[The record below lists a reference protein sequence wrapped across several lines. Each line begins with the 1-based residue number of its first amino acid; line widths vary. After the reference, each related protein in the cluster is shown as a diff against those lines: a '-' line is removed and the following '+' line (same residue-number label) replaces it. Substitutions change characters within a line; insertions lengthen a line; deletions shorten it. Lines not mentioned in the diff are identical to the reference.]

1 MYLKNLTVFGFKS
14 FADTTEFTFDQQVTG
29 IVGPNGCGKSN
40 IIDALLWVLGESSA
54 KHLRG
59 DSMVDVIFNG
69 SNTRK
74 PVGQASVELIFDNS
88 DGTIQG
94 EYAGFNEIS
103 IKRQVSRDGQS
114 NYFLNNARCRRR
126 DIVDVFL
133 GTGLGARSYSIIE
146 QGMIS
151 QIVEARPEDLR
162 MHLEEAAG
170 ISKYKERRKE
180 TESRIKST
188 RENLDRLNDVRQ
200 EVEKTLEHLNRQAK
214 AAERWQKLKGEHAR
228 VEAELKALSL
238 KAQDAELEAKV
249 EALKAIDLEIEE
261 IFLHRPRPSVREAA
275 NQIRSL
281 LIADNGDYR
290 FESGDVPSV
299 RTIERLIGN
308 ISSPQLARKT
318 MGSKRRT
325 AYEPHPGQYQ
335 SRGFLDLVQMD
346 HSPANVMLV
355 DSVRREALGRPWVT
369 LLIEVWSRCILGF
382 YVSFGDPSIFRCG
395 RAVANAL
402 LPKQPLL
409 AGLGMDEDY
418 PIHGFFKRL
427 HADHAGSHRAE
438 VFRSACHAYG
448 IDPDIRPRGPAHF
461 GGHIERLIGTMCEK
475 MLLLPGATGGDVTKR
490 DGHDVEAAATMTLEE
505 FERWF
510 VREICRYHHTPH
522 DGLGRIAPAQRW
534 QDGAAEHGALVPLG
548 IDVAQLTRR
557 FLPWVERTVT
567 AGGVQI
573 GHRRYWHESFAT
585 RIGLKIMIH
594 VDERTIQEVYPQID
608 EKLVA
613 ARVVGS
619 FPHVTKVEWD
629 AAAAALR
636 NRGRAFQQ
644 SGGQTE
650 IARLVHANRQEVQG
664 ATIRTREQRCLRKR
678 LEREGI
684 SHSAGPPPEGLQ
696 EERAKWLPVE
706 ELGEVK
712 WLKPINQ

>member
-1 MYLKNLTVFGFKS
+1 MIERKPPRAAKPSAAALKTGADLYAVFRRHVS
-14 FADTTEFTFDQQVTG
+14 LE
-29 IVGPNGCGKSN
+29 GPLAAASVAA
-40 IIDALLWVLGESSA
+40 ISEETDLGERRIRELARRFREHPIAESLA
-54 KHLRG
+54 PRPKGPKPGTRHAPP
-59 DSMVDVIFNG
+59 VIL
-69 SNTRK
+69 T
-74 PVGQASVELIFDNS
+74 
-88 DGTIQG
+88 
-94 EYAGFNEIS
+94 
-103 IKRQVSRDGQS
+103 
-114 NYFLNNARCRRR
+114 
-126 DIVDVFL
+126 
-133 GTGLGARSYSIIE
+133 
-146 QGMIS
+146 
-151 QIVEARPEDLR
+151 
-162 MHLEEAAG
+162 
-170 ISKYKERRKE
+170 
-180 TESRIKST
+180 
-188 RENLDRLNDVRQ
+188 
-200 EVEKTLEHLNRQAK
+200 
-214 AAERWQKLKGEHAR
+214 
-228 VEAELKALSL
+228 
-238 KAQDAELEAKV
+238 
-249 EALKAIDLEIEE
+249 AIDQETEE
-261 IFLHRPRPSVREAA
+261 IFLQRPRPSVREAA

-290 FESGDVPSV
+290 FKRGDVPSV
-299 RTIERLIGN
+299 RTIERLIGD
-308 ISSPQLARKT
+308 ISSPQLARST

-335 SRGFLDLVQMD
+335 SNGFLDLVQMD

-409 AGLGMDEDY
+409 AGLGMNEDY

-438 VFRSACHAYG
+438 VFRSACHAFG

-557 FLPWVERTVT
+557 FLPWVERTIT
-567 AGGVQI
+567 AGGVRI
-573 GHRRYWHESFAT
+573 DHRRYWHESFAT
-585 RIGLKIMIH
+585 RLGLKIMIH

-608 EKLVA
+608 DALVA
-613 ARVVGS
+613 APVVGS
-619 FPHVTKVEWD
+619 YPHVTKVEWD
-629 AAAAALR
+629 AAATARRRRGAAYH
-636 NRGRAFQQ
+636 Q
-644 SGGQTE
+644 GGGEAE
-650 IARLVHANRQEVQG
+650 IARLVYANRQEVR
-664 ATIRTREQRCLRKR
+664 ASKIRTRQQRQGRKR
-678 LEREGI
+678 LEREGV
-684 SHSAGPPPEGLQ
+684 SHAPPPPAGTSATGA
-696 EERAKWLPVE
+696 RWLPLE
-706 ELGEVK
+706 ELGEVE
-712 WLKPINQ
+712 WLKPISEA

>member
-1 MYLKNLTVFGFKS
+1 ML
-14 FADTTEFTFDQQVTG
+14 E
-29 IVGPNGCGKSN
+29 
-40 IIDALLWVLGESSA
+40 
-54 KHLRG
+54 
-59 DSMVDVIFNG
+59 
-69 SNTRK
+69 RK
-74 PVGQASVELIFDNS
+74 PPRIAKPSEAALKVGAELYSVFRRFVPLEGPL
-88 DGTIQG
+88 T
-94 EYAGFNEIS
+94 AAAVAAIS
-103 IKRQVSRDGQS
+103 EK
-114 NYFLNNARCRRR
+114 
-126 DIVDVFL
+126 
-133 GTGLGARSYSIIE
+133 TGLGTRRIRELARRFRSKPIAESLASLPKGPKPGKKHASAAVIE
-146 QGMIS
+146 VIDRE
-151 QIVEARPEDLR
+151 IVEILLKRPPP
-162 MHLEEAAG
+162 
-170 ISKYKERRKE
+170 
-180 TESRIKST
+180 
-188 RENLDRLNDVRQ
+188 
-200 EVEKTLEHLNRQAK
+200 
-214 AAERWQKLKGEHAR
+214 
-228 VEAELKALSL
+228 
-238 KAQDAELEAKV
+238 
-249 EALKAIDLEIEE
+249 AI
-261 IFLHRPRPSVREAA
+261 REAA
-275 NQIRSL
+275 NQIRGL
-281 LIADNGDYR
+281 LIADTGDHR
-290 FESGDVPSV
+290 FDMADVPSV
-299 RTIERLIGN
+299 RTIERMIGE
-308 ISSPQLARKT
+308 ISSPQLARST

-325 AYEPHPGQYQ
+325 AHEPHPGEYL
-335 SRGFLDLVQMD
+335 SEGLLDVVQMD

-355 DSVRREALGRPWVT
+355 DSLHRNALGRPWVT
-369 LLIEVWSRCILGF
+369 LLIDVWSRCILGF

-402 LPKQPLL
+402 LPKKPLL
-409 AGLGMDEDY
+409 TGLQMTEDY
-418 PIHGFFKRL
+418 PMHGFFKRL
-427 HADHAGSHRAE
+427 HADFASAHRAE
-438 VFRSACHAYG
+438 AFRSACHTYG
-448 IDPDIRPRGPAHF
+448 IDPDVRPRGASHL
-461 GGHIERLIGTMCEK
+461 GGHIERLIGTMSEK

-490 DGHDVEAAATMTLEE
+490 DGYDPSETSAMTLEE

-510 VREICRYHHTPH
+510 IREICRYHMTPH
-522 DGLGRIAPAQRW
+522 EGLGKIAPAQMW
-534 QDGAAEHGALVPLG
+534 ADGLAAHGSLVPTGL
-548 IDVAQLTRR
+548 DVEQLTRR